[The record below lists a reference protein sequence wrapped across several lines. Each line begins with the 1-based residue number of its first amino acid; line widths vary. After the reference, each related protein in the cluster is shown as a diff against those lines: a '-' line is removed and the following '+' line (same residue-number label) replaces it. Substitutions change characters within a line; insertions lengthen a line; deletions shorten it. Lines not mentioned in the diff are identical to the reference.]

1 MESLVGVLK
10 HFSGSFWLSW
20 AAFSSNFGC
29 LGKLFGLMLALLGY
43 LGAPFW
49 LKLAQVG
56 RSWSKIPKKTSIF
69 GFKYGKLDPSW
80 DRKTR
85 KIEVK
90 TEVFFGC
97 VFDVDVNQ
105 FFIDFG
111 LRNSR
116 FWGSIFQGFLDLK

>member
-1 MESLVGVLK
+1 MERLVGVLK
-10 HFSGSFWLSW
+10 RFSGRFWLSW
-20 AAFSSNFGC
+20 GALWSNFGC

-69 GFKYGKLDPSW
+69 GFKLRRGTPSW

-85 KIEVK
+85 KIEV
-90 TEVFFGC
+90 ENDVFFTC
-97 VFDVDVNQ
+97 VFDVDFYR
-105 FFIDFG
+105 FFTDVG
-111 LRNSR
+111 LRNAR
-116 FWGSIFQGFLDLK
+116 FFGPIFG

>member
-20 AAFSSNFGC
+20 GAFSSHFGC
-29 LGKLFGLMLALLGY
+29 LGKLFGVMLALLGY
-43 LGAPFW
+43 LGAPFL

-69 GFKYGKLDPSW
+69 GFNLRRGTPSW
-80 DRKTR
+80 DRKTG
-85 KIEVK
+85 KIEV
-90 TEVFFGC
+90 ENDVFFTC
-97 VFDVDVNQ
+97 VFDVDFYR

-111 LRNSR
+111 LRNAR
-116 FWGSIFQGFLDLK
+116 FFVLIFG